1 MGRYYLDTSFLIAF
15 LLVDHESHNL
25 AVATLKDLKSALE
38 NQLIISS
45 LVIDEVWYILWEH
58 SEEAKRSKSFSSLS
72 FSSFTAI
79 FREVIN
85 KLILDDNILFIDD
98 NNTIRAISL
107 ALYASENFNLRPRDS
122 FHYAYA
128 RMWEAQIVT
137 FDSRLANTDL
147 EKFELVLK

>member
-58 SEEAKRSKSFSSLS
+58 SEEAKRSKS